1 MEYCERDL
9 KTVISDG
16 TLFGNEGEV
25 WRLFRQ
31 VVEALEYTHR
41 SKIIHRE
48 WVPLCPI
55 LLILFCSVCLLI
67 ILLC

>member
-9 KTVISDG
+9 KSVISDG
-16 TLFGNEGEV
+16 GLAGNEAEV

-31 VVEALEYTHR
+31 ILEALEYTHR

-48 WVPLCPI
+48 
-55 LLILFCSVCLLI
+55 
-67 ILLC
+67 